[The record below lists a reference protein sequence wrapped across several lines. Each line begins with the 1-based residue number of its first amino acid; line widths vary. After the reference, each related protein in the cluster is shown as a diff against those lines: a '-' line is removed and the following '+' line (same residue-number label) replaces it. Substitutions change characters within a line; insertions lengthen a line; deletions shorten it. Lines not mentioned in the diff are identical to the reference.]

1 MTKSEL
7 ETVVKWLEQ
16 KHYEQLKYIG
26 NPPSECEDVKRELWM
41 RELIAIAKTEIQ
53 QLVYTGGAKP
63 LTRIT
68 TYCERC
74 DCVRT
79 PSEQVERFDRT

>member
-7 ETVVKWLEQ
+7 EIVVKWLEQ

-26 NPPSECEDVKRELWM
+26 NPPTQSEVVAREPWT
-41 RELIAIAKTEIQ
+41 RDLISVAKTEIQ
-53 QLVYTGGAKP
+53 QLCAKP

-68 TYCERC
+68 TYCATC